1 MAQTMKAQV
10 FYEKE
15 KMGLEE
21 IPIPEMGADEVLVKV
36 KDVGICG
43 SDISYY
49 FGMSPL
55 GTDSGKGPM
64 VLGHEFTGVVAKVGQ
79 IPASKGLFKEGD
91 RVVVNPVQHCNACPN
106 CAAGNT
112 HICQNLSVPGVTKD
126 GGFAEYCVSNYTG
139 LFKLPDNVSFQAG
152 AMIEPLA
159 CAVNGMNRLD
169 IEPGQFVTVIGPGA
183 IGMMMV
189 QIARAYGAG
198 KVALV
203 GTRDYRLEKGKEYG
217 ADYLFN
223 VKDEKSPYYAKNL
236 KEAIGD
242 VTRGKFAERVIV
254 PASSNAAF
262 EDGVEIAGETGIIVH
277 FGLPDEGDVFKIPA
291 LSFHTMDKQIRSAWL
306 APMVW
311 PQTIRLVQ
319 EGLVELESLVS
330 HVRPLEETGQAIV
343 DLRNRTDEP
352 MKVEI
357 EM

>member
-1 MAQTMKAQV
+1 MAEKMKAQV

-15 KMGLEE
+15 KMTLEE
-21 IPIPEMGADEVLVKV
+21 LTVPEVGPDEVLVKV

-55 GTDSGKGPM
+55 GTESGKGPL
-64 VLGHEFTGVVAKVGQ
+64 VLGHEFTGIVAKVGA
-79 IPASKGLFKEGD
+79 IAASQNLFKEGD

-106 CAAGNT
+106 CAEGKT
-112 HICQNLSVPGVTKD
+112 HICQNLNVPGVTAN
-126 GGFAEYCVSNYTG
+126 GAFAEYTVSKYTG
-139 LFKLPDNVSFQAG
+139 LFKLPDNISLQAG

-169 IEPGQFVTVIGPGA
+169 IQPGQFVTVIGPGA

-189 QIARAYGAG
+189 QLARAYGAG
-198 KVALV
+198 KVALI
-203 GTRDYRLEKGKEYG
+203 GTRDYRLEHGKKYG

-223 VKDEKSPYYAKNL
+223 TKDEKSPYYAKDV
-236 KEAIGD
+236 KEAVRD
-242 VTRGKFAERVIV
+242 VTNGRLADRVIV
-254 PASSNAAF
+254 PAGPDAAF
-262 EDGVEIAGETGIIVH
+262 EQGVDIAGETGIIVQ
-277 FGLPDEGDVFKIPA
+277 FGLPDEGSYFKIPS
-291 LSFHTMDKQIRSAWL
+291 LEFHTMDKEIRSAWL

-319 EGLVELESLVS
+319 EGLVELDSLVT
-330 HVRPLEETGQAIV
+330 HTRPLEETGQAIQ
-343 DLRNRTDEP
+343 DLRNRVDEP

>member
-1 MAQTMKAQV
+1 MAETMRAQV

-15 KMGLEE
+15 KMSLEE
-21 IPIPEMGADEVLVKV
+21 VAVPEIGADDVLVKV

-64 VLGHEFTGVVAKVGQ
+64 VLGHEFTGIVAKVGK
-79 IPASKGLFKEGD
+79 IPATKGLFKEGD
-91 RVVVNPVQHCNACPN
+91 RVVVNPVQHCNACPA
-106 CAAGNT
+106 CASGNT
-112 HICQNLSVPGVTKD
+112 HTCQNLSVPGVTTD

-152 AMIEPLA
+152 AMTEPLA
-159 CAVNGMNRLD
+159 CAVNGMNKLD

-223 VKDEKSPYYAKNL
+223 TKDEKSPYYAEDL
-236 KEAIGD
+236 KEAVAD
-242 VTRGKFAERVIV
+242 VTHGRLAERVIV
-254 PASSNAAF
+254 PAGPNEAF
-262 EDGVEIAGETGIIVH
+262 ETGVEIAGETGIIVH
-277 FGLPDEGDVFKIPA
+277 FGLPDEGAVFKIPA

-311 PQTIRLVQ
+311 PQTIRMVE
-319 EGLVELESLVS
+319 EGLVELESLVT

-343 DLRNRTDEP
+343 DLRNRVDEP

>member
-1 MAQTMKAQV
+1 MADTMKAQV

-15 KMGLEE
+15 KMTLEE
-21 IPIPEMGADEVLVKV
+21 ISIPEIGPDDVLVKV

-55 GTDSGKGPM
+55 GTDSGKGPL
-64 VLGHEFTGVVAKVGQ
+64 VLGHEFTGIVAEVGT

-106 CAAGNT
+106 CAAGHT
-112 HICQNLSVPGVTKD
+112 HICQNLNVPGVTAN
-126 GGFAEYCVSNYTG
+126 GAFAEYCVSNYTG
-139 LFKLPDNVSFQAG
+139 LFKLPDAVSLQAG

-169 IEPGQFVTVIGPGA
+169 IEPGQFVTIIGPGA

-189 QIARAYGAG
+189 QLARAYGAG
-198 KVALV
+198 KIAVI
-203 GTRDYRLEKGKEYG
+203 GTRDYRLEHGTKYG
-217 ADYLFN
+217 ADHLFN
-223 VKDEKSPYYAKNL
+223 VKDSNSSYYAKDI
-236 KEAIGD
+236 KEAMSD
-242 VTRGKFAERVIV
+242 VSGGKLADRVIV
-254 PASSNAAF
+254 AAGPDSAL
-262 EDGVEIAGETGIIVH
+262 EMGVDVAGELGIIVQ
-277 FGLPDEGDVFKIPA
+277 FGLPDEGSSFKIPS

-311 PQTIRLVQ
+311 PQTIRLL
-319 EGLVELESLVS
+319 ETGLVDLESLIT
-330 HVRPLEETGQAIV
+330 HTKPLESLGDAIE
-343 DLRNRTDEP
+343 DLRNRIDEP